1 MVNVSRKCF
10 LSPCKPLSAGYWE
23 GQTYMGGAF
32 HWAEGQP
39 LWAGLK
45 VSLSFISGIVQ
56 WQNGARA
63 GNPTYSTLPQWNCV
77 RHRMFSIFHPDAWSE
92 DDFENIC
99 MNIWA
104 KWFGW
109 LSHGWSTELIEMAS
123 LFVVNHDCRD
133 SFGNHCRSWSSNDQW
148 VRWVPAWLQQCY
160 IIQDNHHHHHRT
172 RQPSPSPSYKTTIT
186 IVQDNEQHSHHNYG
200 PAKTMPQQQ
209 QYNNNTT

>member
-1 MVNVSRKCF
+1 
-10 LSPCKPLSAGYWE
+10 
-23 GQTYMGGAF
+23 MGGAF

-63 GNPTYSTLPQWNCV
+63 GTPTYSTLPQWNCV
-77 RHRMFSIFHPDAWSE
+77 RRMFSIFHPDAWTE

-133 SFGNHCRSWSSNDQW
+133 SFGNHCWSWLSNDQW

-160 IIQDNHHHHHRT
+160 IIQDNHHHHT
-172 RQPSPSPSYKTTIT
+172 RQPSSSPSYKTTSSTVIT
-186 IVQDNEQHSHHNYG
+186 ITDQQKQCHN
-200 PAKTMPQQQ
+200 
-209 QYNNNTT
+209 NNNTTTTQHKIGDNGRQYNGSTQLIV